1 MSKSEFSEFSS
12 DTARSGALIEC
23 KNVHKIYKSSQN
35 IAVHALKGLDLRVD
49 QGEFLAIQG
58 VSGSGKSTLLNILG
72 FLDVPTEGKYIFR
85 DQDTYA
91 FQDRKTSR
99 LRNNE
104 IGFILQDFA
113 LLEDESALYNVCLP
127 LLMTKEKRNSIKRK
141 AENILQS
148 VGLEHK
154 QLSLV
159 KNLSG
164 GEKQRVAIARAL
176 VIKPSILLA
185 DEPTGA
191 LDSETGNEI
200 MALLKSLNEKG
211 GVTIIAVT
219 HNDQVASYANR
230 RLVMRDGMFA

>member
-1 MSKSEFSEFSS
+1 
-12 DTARSGALIEC
+12 
-23 KNVHKIYKSSQN
+23 
-35 IAVHALKGLDLRVD
+35 
-49 QGEFLAIQG
+49 
-58 VSGSGKSTLLNILG
+58 
-72 FLDVPTEGKYIFR
+72 
-85 DQDTYA
+85 
-91 FQDRKTSR
+91 
-99 LRNNE
+99 
-104 IGFILQDFA
+104 
-113 LLEDESALYNVCLP
+113 
-127 LLMTKEKRNSIKRK
+127 MTKEKRNSIKRK

-154 QLSLV
+154 QMSLV

-191 LDSETGNEI
+191 LDSKTGNEI
-200 MALLKSLNEKG
+200 MALLKALNEKG